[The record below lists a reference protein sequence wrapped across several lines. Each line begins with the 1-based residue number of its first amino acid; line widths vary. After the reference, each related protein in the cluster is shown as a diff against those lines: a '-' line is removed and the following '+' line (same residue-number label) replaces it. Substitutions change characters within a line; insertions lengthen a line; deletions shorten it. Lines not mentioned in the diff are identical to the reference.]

1 MSPLASTRA
10 LHVTLLSVCVDEA
23 VIQAALRCTEDRDWT
38 VIQAAFDGYISSKR
52 RPHLPDILRA
62 GDGCIALINFEA
74 DPEQAAAA
82 ASYLHQAF
90 TGRIVV
96 VAISQES
103 NPSSL
108 LLAMHAGCMEFL
120 AAPTEH
126 AFQECFSRVEQHF
139 AERTTTVTTTGST
152 LALLGA
158 KGGVGTTTL
167 GVHLATYLVQNNN
180 KKVLLIDSK
189 AQFGHTCIYLGMD
202 GSNCHF
208 QEVVGNVNRLDS
220 DLLRALVATHVS
232 GLHVLSSPDV
242 GQVARP
248 MHPEDVTATLDF
260 LRSEYDFVLVDCADT
275 TDEITR
281 AVIAASS
288 QVYVV
293 ATPEITAIRDLSRY
307 VDDLSHMDD
316 SSKVRVVINRYSS
329 QFAVSL
335 EEIEKAIR
343 LPVTFNIPNNYIE
356 LVRSANL
363 GVPVSADGK
372 SGFTAELTKWAHSL
386 VGTVASEPTVEQVK
400 PSFARIW
407 PALKRLLSNAASFS
421 AVPAGKRA

>member
-1 MSPLASTRA
+1 MPYPAPTRA
-10 LHVTLLSVCVDEA
+10 LHVTLLSVCVDDTVTE
-23 VIQAALRCTEDRDWT
+23 AALRCAEDRNWT
-38 VIQAAFDGYISSKR
+38 VVRAAFDGYISSKR
-52 RPHLPDILRA
+52 RPHLPDVLRG
-62 GDGCIALINFEA
+62 GDGCIALIDFGA

-90 TGRIVV
+90 AGRIIM

-103 NPSSL
+103 TPTSL

-120 AAPTEH
+120 AAPTEP
-126 AFQECFSRVEQHF
+126 AFQECFHRVEQHF
-139 AERTTTVTTTGST
+139 TERTATVTTAGSV

-158 KGGVGTTTL
+158 KGGVGTSTL
-167 GVHLATYLVQNNN
+167 GVHLAIYLVQNNK

-208 QEVVGNVNRLDS
+208 QEVVSNVNRLDS
-220 DLLRALVATHVS
+220 DLLRALVATHAS

-260 LRSEYDFVLVDCADT
+260 LRTEYDFVLVDCADT

-316 SSKVRVVINRYSS
+316 SNKVRVVINRYSS

-363 GVPVSADGK
+363 GVPVSAEGK

-386 VGTVASEPTVEQVK
+386 VGTVATEATIEQVR
-400 PSFARIW
+400 PVLARTW
-407 PALKRLLSNAASFS
+407 PALKRLLPSITAFGV
-421 AVPAGKRA
+421 VPLGKRA